1 MEKKESILTK
11 WSWFNCMSAHKRI
24 HIDAYFISLHKTQVQ
39 VNQRPQQKTEY
50 IESDKTESGK

>member
-1 MEKKESILTK
+1 
-11 WSWFNCMSAHKRI
+11 MSAHKRI
-24 HIDAYFISLHKTQVQ
+24 HIDAYFISLHKTKVQ